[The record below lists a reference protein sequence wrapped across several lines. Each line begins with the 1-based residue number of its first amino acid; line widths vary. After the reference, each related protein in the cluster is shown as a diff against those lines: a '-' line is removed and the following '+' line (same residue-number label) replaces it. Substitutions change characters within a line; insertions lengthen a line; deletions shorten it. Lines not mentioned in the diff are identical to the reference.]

1 MNVQDGKYAWM
12 VKIGE
17 KGQFVIPKEAREIF
31 ELYYYSDLSLREIAE
46 NRNISY
52 QAVNDCVRKV
62 KKQLLE
68 YEENIK
74 AMEMKQDILTLIQNN
89 NKEIDKIARK
99 YR

>member
-1 MNVQDGKYAWM
+1 M
-12 VKIGE
+12 E
-17 KGQFVIPKEAREIF
+17 KNLKFISLYEIYNSMLTKRMREIF

-46 NRNISY
+46 NKSISY
-52 QAVNDCVRKV
+52 QAVNDCIKKV
-62 KKQLLE
+62 EKQLLE

-74 AMEMKQDILTLIQNN
+74 AMEMKQDILTLIENN